1 MQKIDI
7 NCDMGESTDLWPYHV
22 ENDIALLPYITSANI
37 ACGLHAGDAYTMH
50 ELVEAALLAGVMVGA
65 HPGFEDRPNFG
76 RTNMQLPPAKIY
88 DLIIYQLG
96 ALDAFLKINGT
107 KLHHVKPH
115 GALYNMAAK
124 DAVMAMAVCQ
134 AVKDYNADLIL
145 YGLSG
150 SELINAAATIALR
163 SCPEVFADRSY
174 QEDGSLTPRSLPNAM
189 IEDETQC
196 VRQVI
201 QMAKHGKVQTV
212 SNKTINVQAG
222 TVCVH
227 SDGAHALPF
236 AKLIHQ
242 ALQEKGIEIKPV

>member
-7 NCDMGESTDLWPYHV
+7 NCDMGESTGLWPYHIG
-22 ENDIALLPYITSANI
+22 NDIALLPYITSANI
-37 ACGLHAGDAYTMH
+37 ACGLHAGDACTMH
-50 ELVEAALLAGVMVGA
+50 ELVEAALLAGVAVGA
-65 HPGFEDRPNFG
+65 HPGFEDRSNFG

-88 DLIIYQLG
+88 DLVIYQIG

-134 AVKDYNADLIL
+134 AVKDYSADLIL

-150 SELINAAATIALR
+150 SELINAAATIELR

-174 QEDGSLTPRSLPNAM
+174 QEDGSLTPRNLPNAM
-189 IEDETQC
+189 IEDETRC
-196 VRQVI
+196 VQQVI
-201 QMAKHGKVQTV
+201 QMAKHGKVQAV

-222 TVCVH
+222 TICVH
-227 SDGAHALPF
+227 SDGTHALPF

>member
-7 NCDMGESTDLWPYHV
+7 NCDMGESTGLWPYHI

-37 ACGLHAGDAYTMH
+37 ACGLHAGDASTMH
-50 ELVEAALLAGVMVGA
+50 ELVEAALLAGVVVGA

-76 RTNMQLPPAKIY
+76 RTNMQLAPAKIY
-88 DLIIYQLG
+88 DLIIYQIG

-134 AVKDYNADLIL
+134 AVKDYSTDLIL

-150 SELINAAATIALR
+150 SELINAAATIELR

-174 QEDGSLTPRSLPNAM
+174 QEDGSLTPRSLANAM

-196 VRQVI
+196 VQQVI
-201 QMAKHGKVQTV
+201 QMAKHGKVKTV
-212 SNKTINVQAG
+212 SNKIINVQAG

>member
-7 NCDMGESTDLWPYHV
+7 NCDMGESTGLWPYHIG
-22 ENDIALLPYITSANI
+22 NDIALLPYITSANI
-37 ACGLHAGDAYTMH
+37 ACGLHAGDVCTMH
-50 ELVEAALLAGVMVGA
+50 ELVEAALLAGVAVGA
-65 HPGFEDRPNFG
+65 HPGFEDRPNCG

-134 AVKDYNADLIL
+134 AVKDYSTDLIL

-150 SELINAAATIALR
+150 SELINAAATIELR

-174 QEDGSLTPRSLPNAM
+174 QEDGSLTPRSLANAM

-196 VRQVI
+196 VQQVI
-201 QMAKHGKVQTV
+201 QMAKHGKVKTV
-212 SNKTINVQAG
+212 SNKIINVQAG

>member
-7 NCDMGESTDLWPYHV
+7 NCDMGESTALWYYHI
-22 ENDIALLPYITSANI
+22 ENDTALLPYITSANI
-37 ACGLHAGDAYTMH
+37 ACGFHAGDAYTMH
-50 ELVEAALLAGVMVGA
+50 ELVEAALLAGVAVGA

-76 RTNMQLPPAKIY
+76 RTNRQLPPAKVY

-124 DAVMAMAVCQ
+124 DTVMAMAVCQ
-134 AVKDYNADLIL
+134 AVKDFDANLIL

-150 SELINAAATIALR
+150 SELINAAATIQLR

-174 QEDGSLTPRSLPNAM
+174 QDDGSLTPRSLPNAM
-189 IEDETQC
+189 IDNETRC
-196 VRQVI
+196 VQQVI
-201 QMAKHGKVQTV
+201 QMAKYGKVLTV
-212 SNKTINVQAG
+212 SNKTIHVQAG

-227 SDGAHALPF
+227 SDGAHALTF
-236 AKLIHQ
+236 AKLIHH